1 MLGRLGLAGRLLA
14 MMLCFLLAI
23 AAIGSSIAFMGSSG
37 GTQAIG
43 SNALPV
49 QSAAIVKLL
58 DNADP
63 TMAEQILKAANADT
77 LQVSVVTDAPK
88 IAEDSIRLPTVEW
101 LVTQQLDETEKREV
115 VATLIFPENMSFPR
129 LQRAFSYA
137 RGGQKMQLVVP
148 LKSGSFA
155 VFDARG
161 IMVTKLYGWPVGFA
175 IGLLGSLVGIATIW
189 AVMREARPLKQ
200 LVASVDRFAEKA
212 EPDLVKPSGAPDIK
226 RLMQANNAMQSRI
239 ASLIAGRA
247 LFLGGISH
255 DLKTYLTRFRL
266 RIEEIPDDDQRE
278 RAARDLDDMTHLLDD
293 ALVVASN
300 TNVPVRRTSVDLK
313 LLLASEV
320 ADRPNAQV
328 TFKAEIEAA
337 PSDIIGD
344 PVALRRVFS
353 NLVNNAL
360 TYGTKCTVTLK
371 RDASCFIIEVEDDGP
386 GIPESEWE
394 SVFEPFYRVD
404 TSRSRLTGGSGLGLA
419 IVKQVVEA
427 HGGTVKI
434 GRSSFGG
441 AKVQIA
447 LPAASGQNAPG
458 SPWAPA

>member
-23 AAIGSSIAFMGSSG
+23 AALGSSIVFMGSSG
-37 GTQAIG
+37 NSAGFG
-43 SNALPV
+43 SNALPE
-49 QSAAIVKLL
+49 QSAAIVRLL
-58 DNADP
+58 DNADQ
-63 TMAEQILKAANADT
+63 TMTDKVLKAVASDT
-77 LQVSVVTDAPK
+77 LQVSVVATAPK
-88 IAEDSIRLPTVEW
+88 PVKGSNRLPAVEW
-101 LVTQQLDETEKREV
+101 LVSQQLNETEKRDV
-115 VATLIFPENMSFPR
+115 VATLIFPEKMSFPR
-129 LQRAFSYA
+129 LQKAFA
-137 RGGQKMQLVVP
+137 FVRGGQQMQLVVP

-155 VFDARG
+155 VFDERG
-161 IMVTKLYGWPVGFA
+161 IMVTKLYGWPIGFA

-200 LVASVDRFAEKA
+200 LVASVDRFAENA

-226 RLMQANNAMQSRI
+226 KLMLANNAMQSRI
-239 ASLIAGRA
+239 ANLIAGRA

-255 DLKTYLTRFRL
+255 DLKTFLTRFRL
-266 RIEEIPDDDQRE
+266 RIEEIPDEDQRE
-278 RAARDLDDMTHLLDD
+278 RATRDLDDMTHLLDD

-300 TNVPVRRTSVDLK
+300 TNVPVRHVPVDLN
-313 LLLASEV
+313 LLLSNEI
-320 ADRPNAQV
+320 ADRPNAWV
-328 TFKAEIEAA
+328 TLKTEPDA
-337 PSDIIGD
+337 SLSNVIGD

-353 NLVNNAL
+353 NIINNAL
-360 TYGTKCTVTLK
+360 IYGTKCIVTLK
-371 RDASCFIIEVEDDGP
+371 RETSHFIIDVEDDGP
-386 GIPESEWE
+386 GIPESEWK

-434 GRSSFGG
+434 GRSTENG

-447 LPAASGQNAPG
+447 LPAAAK
-458 SPWAPA
+458 A